1 MIDTIVIVISMF
13 FIIIGALLTVI
24 SAIGLIRLPDVYT
37 RAHAASKSSTLG
49 VMFMMFGVFL
59 YFLGRAHH
67 FEPTLILAI
76 LFIFSTGPIGAHLIM
91 RSAYYSGTAYTNS
104 TVRDDLKN
112 AE

>member
-59 YFLGRAHH
+59 YF
-67 FEPTLILAI
+67 
-76 LFIFSTGPIGAHLIM
+76 
-91 RSAYYSGTAYTNS
+91 
-104 TVRDDLKN
+104 
-112 AE
+112 